1 MKSTIFIPEKINIGY
16 QKRSNTYT
24 QKLAYIIYFDEKGV
38 LRKETSWQN
47 WRDKELGN
55 DIFENVPTEG
65 FVLNKKVGD
74 YVSCWNHRQAYVR
87 VYDPRGFEFEVTI
100 ENLLFILE
108 NATSSKGKGLEGEFV
123 YGWSGKDLVL
133 LPVESADYKSIL
145 EYSEK
150 IHSRF
155 KIGARTIKVGA
166 TYLTKNNEQWIYMG
180 RYDHYEYSWSLKV
193 KLPNG
198 EDYYTYNKEDKK
210 KFFFVSKKDD
220 GTYSCHV
227 EGGNWQKFIAE
238 IEDNTHDEYAEM
250 YAYLEKQ
257 RAFSPVNIS
266 ATQYIPFTYEEFDE
280 YVRKELNLEDHDN
293 RRWSSWR
300 TADVNTNVTGYLHQ
314 IEVKVTNEENPK
326 PYINFKYK
334 KQEEYRPSWSWTSQ
348 VQLREV
354 EYEETVKFDNF
365 RHLFDVY
372 KPMYQVLYLE
382 NGQKFKEDK

>member
-1 MKSTIFIPEKINIGY
+1 MKSTIFIPEKINVGY

-47 WRDKELGN
+47 WRDKDLAN

-74 YVSCWNHRQAYVR
+74 YVSSWNHRQAYVR
-87 VYDPRGFEFEVTI
+87 VYDPRGFEFEITI

-108 NATSSKGKGLEGEFV
+108 NATSSKGKGLEGEFI

-133 LPVESADYKSIL
+133 LPVESADYKSIV

-150 IHSRF
+150 VHRQF

-166 TYLTKNNEQWIYMG
+166 TYLTKSNEQWIYMG
-180 RYDHYEYSWSLKV
+180 RFEHYDYNWKREV

-198 EDYYTYNKEDKK
+198 EDYYSYNKENKK
-210 KFFFVSKKDD
+210 KFFFVSKNDD
-220 GTYSCHV
+220 GTYRYHV
-227 EGGNWQKFIAE
+227 DGGNWQKFIAE
-238 IEDNTHDEYAEM
+238 LEDNTHDEYAEM
-250 YAYLEKQ
+250 YAFLERQ
-257 RAFSPVNIS
+257 RAFSPVDIS
-266 ATQYIPFTYEEFDE
+266 ATQYIPFTYDEFEE
-280 YVRKELNLEDHDN
+280 YVRKELNLEDQDSRH
-293 RRWSSWR
+293 WSRWR
-300 TADVNTNVTGYLHQ
+300 TAGINTNVTGHLHK

-326 PYINFKYK
+326 PYINVKYK
-334 KQEEYRPSWSWTSQ
+334 KQEEYKPSWSWTSQ

-354 EYEETVKFDNF
+354 EHEVQVKFESF
-365 RHLFDVY
+365 RHFFDVY

>member
-1 MKSTIFIPEKINIGY
+1 MKSTIFIPEKINVGY

-47 WRDKELGN
+47 WRDKELAN

-87 VYDPRGFEFEVTI
+87 VYDPRGFEFEITI

-108 NATSSKGKGLEGEFV
+108 NATSSKGKGLEGEFI
-123 YGWSGKDLVL
+123 YGWSGKDSVL
-133 LPVESADYKSIL
+133 LPVESADYKSIV

-150 IHSRF
+150 IHSQF

-166 TYLTKNNEQWIYMG
+166 TYLTKSNEQWVYIG
-180 RYDHYEYSWSLKV
+180 RFDHYEYSWSREA

-198 EDYYTYNKEDKK
+198 EGYHSYKKEDKK
-210 KFFFVSKKDD
+210 KYFFVSKKDD
-220 GTYSCHV
+220 GTYIYHV

-250 YAYLEKQ
+250 YAYLERQ

-280 YVRKELNLEDHDN
+280 YVRKELNLEDRDN
-293 RRWSSWR
+293 HRWSNWR
-300 TADVNTNVTGYLHQ
+300 TAVVSTNATGHLHK

-326 PYINFKYK
+326 PYIIVKYK

-348 VQLREV
+348 MKLREV
-354 EYEETVKFDNF
+354 EYEETVKFNSF
-365 RHLFDVY
+365 RHLFDMY